1 MNNARELC
9 DVFLKNCS
17 IFKTRKDA
25 WDPVCGWGQTGDT
38 SHPNSHRWSDRVTT
52 HTCCCGSVP
61 RSCPTLCDPVDCSP
75 PGSSV
80 HGILQARILEWV
92 AISFSR
98 GSSRPRDRT
107 QVSCIAGRFFTTEPA
122 GKPIAH
128 TETVYFSGLSHH
140 VLRCALRDIWLN
152 YLTPLSSEMLST
164 ALPILRHWKAF
175 RKEWFFTLSPPR
187 LNDRWPITWLQMP
200 QSLPRDSRGLTE
212 KASCFWAM
220 LVFLSLQSYS
230 SSSSSQS
237 LIHMISRDVAWMMFC
252 SCRRWS
258 ILSKDAFCIGR
269 SKQR

>member
-1 MNNARELC
+1 MWLRPDRWHVSSEFTQEVTESQHIL
-9 DVFLKNCS
+9 VVVIQPLGRVQLFV
-17 IFKTRKDA
+17 TPR
-25 WDPVCGWGQTGDT
+25 T
-38 SHPNSHRWSDRVTT
+38 SQ
-52 HTCCCGSVP
+52 
-61 RSCPTLCDPVDCSP
+61 

-80 HGILQARILEWV
+80 HGILQARILESV

-98 GSSRPRDRT
+98 GFSRPRDQT
-107 QVSCIAGRFFTTEPA
+107 QVSCISGRFFTTEPP
-122 GKPIAH
+122 GKPTTH

-140 VLRCALRDIWLN
+140 VLHCTLRDIWLN

-164 ALPILRHWKAF
+164 TLPILSHWKAF
-175 RKEWFFTLSPPR
+175 RKEWFFTISPPR
-187 LNDRWPITWLQMP
+187 LNDSWPIKWLQMHP
-200 QSLPRDSRGLTE
+200 SPPHDPWGLTE

-258 ILSKDAFCIGR
+258 ILSKDAFCTGR
-269 SKQR
+269 SKRH